1 MSYGIDETITNQT
14 ECNLCWNTIFVSTTD
29 IQAIKNVSSEVR
41 KADNFTDQDRDHVGF
56 IQGEIGNLSNFGVGY
71 NALGFGTSVVPYKI
85 ASITPPGVI
94 CLF

>member
-14 ECNLCWNTIFVSTTD
+14 ECNLCWNTIFVSTAD
-29 IQAIKNVSSEVR
+29 IQAIKNYSSIIR
-41 KADNFTDQDRDHVGF
+41 KADNLTDRDHVGL
-56 IQGEIGNLSNFGVGY
+56 IQGEIGNLSEFGVGY
-71 NALGFGTSVVPYKI
+71 NALGFGTSPLFPYKL